1 MRRSRELSA
10 ARLPSMSKIPP
21 NFRETFGA
29 RCERATSL
37 SNSVCHFRML
47 EDSLAGAKHFVERL
61 LKISS
66 SACEVGANLRDVFL
80 VALFYFVAK

>member
-29 RCERATSL
+29 RCERSTSL
-37 SNSVCHFRML
+37 SNSVCHFL
-47 EDSLAGAKHFVERL
+47 VLKDSLARAEDFIQRFLKVIGRAREIGAD
-61 LKISS
+61 
-66 SACEVGANLRDVFL
+66 LRDIFL

>member
-47 EDSLAGAKHFVERL
+47 EDSLARAEDFVQRF
-61 LKISS
+61 LKVIARAREIS
-66 SACEVGANLRDVFL
+66 ADLRDVFL
-80 VALFYFVAK
+80 VALLYLVAK

>member
-37 SNSVCHFRML
+37 SNGVCHFRML
-47 EDSLAGAKHFVERL
+47 EDSLARAEHFVQRF
-61 LKISS
+61 LKVIG
-66 SACEVGANLRDVFL
+66 SACEVGSDLRDILL
-80 VALFYFVAK
+80 VALLYFVAK

>member
-29 RCERATSL
+29 RCKRATSL
-37 SNSVCHFRML
+37 SNSVCHFRVL
-47 EDSLAGAKHFVERL
+47 EDSLARAEHFVQRF
-61 LKISS
+61 LKVIGR
-66 SACEVGANLRDVFL
+66 AREVRSDLCNVLL
-80 VALFYFVAK
+80 VALLYFVAK

>member
-47 EDSLAGAKHFVERL
+47 KDSFASAENLVQRF
-61 LKISS
+61 LKVI
-66 SACEVGANLRDVFL
+66 ARAREIGANLRDVFL
-80 VALFYFVAK
+80 VALLYFVAK